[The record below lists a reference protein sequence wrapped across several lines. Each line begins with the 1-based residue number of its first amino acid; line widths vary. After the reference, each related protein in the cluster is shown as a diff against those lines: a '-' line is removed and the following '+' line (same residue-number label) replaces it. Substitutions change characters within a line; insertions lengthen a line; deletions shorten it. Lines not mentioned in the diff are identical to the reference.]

1 MRKFNKGLDEQMLE
15 GGRGSGGGGG
25 MSRAMEKYGPMG
37 LLVGSGAAGYADYKS
52 TKNRQR
58 EEREAAAAA
67 AEMKRGKTSED
78 RAREAAAEE
87 AMQRKVNK
95 AAEDASK
102 DMGFKK
108 GGMTAS
114 KRADGCATKGKTK
127 GTMITMKGGGYA
139 C

>member
-1 MRKFNKGLDEQMLE
+1 
-15 GGRGSGGGGG
+15 
-25 MSRAMEKYGPMG
+25 
-37 LLVGSGAAGYADYKS
+37 
-52 TKNRQR
+52 
-58 EEREAAAAA
+58 
-67 AEMKRGKTSED
+67 
-78 RAREAAAEE
+78 
-87 AMQRKVNK
+87 MQRKVNK